1 MDLDI
6 CYKGVI
12 HNKLMSDTGINF
24 LGHGRDQDII
34 NNFIYIYIYIYIYNE
49 KFKSW
54 TFIPGMKGMNVNL
67 KLY

>member
-24 LGHGRDQDII
+24 LGHGRDQDIL
-34 NNFIYIYIYIYIYNE
+34 NNFIYIYIYIYIY
-49 KFKSW
+49 
-54 TFIPGMKGMNVNL
+54 I
-67 KLY
+67 